1 MGVQLLV
8 SLLPVQD
15 NFTITMNS
23 KLSLILFGILVVA
36 ALAAA
41 MTEDEDMELSEEI
54 ASARVERD
62 AGDRRRRKNG
72 GNKRQRKQRG
82 RKARKG
88 KGKRKNDQRRRPK
101 GARKGQGRQS
111 TSTSAN
117 STCFE
122 NAVFYMKLW
131 KDVVG
136 NFEKQ
141 NKRMTKQNS
150 TGQSKSGKKGTFAPI
165 AFKLVDIGGG
175 NKTNM
180 SCGGSYNNSGAM
192 QLQNLTKTLFDCELS
207 VNASC
212 NPANF
217 PQPNTTFITMCENL
231 TSSFKTAVQAC
242 LNKTIGGTKTN
253 VSDAC
258 GCWVGPQ
265 LNQTAQSIKSCKAS
279 DSAKAISKQLSKCQ
293 KAFSVCRK
301 YEDDA
306 IPAIMA
312 CAQDSTKLTAK
323 AKTLAAAK
331 TKMSSLSSSNSSSGR
346 RVRATAT
353 SCAEILTKAAALS
366 TKVSQKPTADISAEA
381 KEISDVP
388 STVTCTDAEKT
399 SMETQVTSME
409 SAINSVS
416 KALSSVQTLLSTLT
430 GTTIASSSLVTS
442 ASTSTAASSGRRERL
457 VRDLMRNKF

>member
-1 MGVQLLV
+1 MGDQLLV

-23 KLSLILFGILVVA
+23 KLSLILFGILVA

-54 ASARVERD
+54 ASARVVRD

-72 GNKRQRKQRG
+72 GNKRPRKQRG
-82 RKARKG
+82 RKGKG
-88 KGKRKNDQRRRPK
+88 KGKKRNNRPN
-101 GARKGQGRQS
+101 GARRGGGGRRGGRQS

-165 AFKLVDIGGG
+165 AFKLVDIG
-175 NKTNM
+175 
-180 SCGGSYNNSGAM
+180 GGSYNNSGAM

-312 CAQDSTKLTAK
+312 CAQDSTKLT
-323 AKTLAAAK
+323 
-331 TKMSSLSSSNSSSGR
+331 SSSSSNSSSGR

-399 SMETQVTSME
+399 SMKTQVTSME
-409 SAINSVS
+409 SAISSVS

>member
-1 MGVQLLV
+1 MGV

-88 KGKRKNDQRRRPK
+88 KGKRKHQRRPN
-101 GARKGQGRQS
+101 GAGRRGGRQS

-192 QLQNLTKTLFDCELS
+192 QRQNLTS
-207 VNASC
+207 N
-212 NPANF
+212 
-217 PQPNTTFITMCENL
+217 
-231 TSSFKTAVQAC
+231 FKTAVQAC

-323 AKTLAAAK
+323 AKTLAANNASLSAAK

-366 TKVSQKPTADISAEA
+366 TKVSQKSTADISAEA

-399 SMETQVTSME
+399 SMKTQVTSME
-409 SAINSVS
+409 SAISSFS